1 MVTSIPMESIP
12 HLTIHQL
19 EAFFP
24 LDASEKELIINIM
37 GGGNSTS

>member
-24 LDASEKELIINIM
+24 LDESERELIISM
-37 GGGNSTS
+37 VGGGN

>member
-12 HLTIHQL
+12 RLTIHQI

-24 LDASEKELIINIM
+24 LDESEKELMISVI